1 MVCNISKEDV
11 IAVAEGIMIP
21 LTEAQINQVLDLY
34 NFEEEC
40 DPTASWD
47 LIVEHCIHQV
57 ID

>member
-1 MVCNISKEDV
+1 MVSTISKEDV

-40 DPTASWD
+40 DPTASWN
-47 LIVEHCIHQV
+47 LIVEHCINQV
-57 ID
+57 IN